1 MFHDPLALFKEHA
14 PLSTTSI
21 VASNISFV
29 HMPLLVFEGIRFSC
43 VANLLFRGLRVG
55 GRFSLLIARFV
66 SCKSNMLLHHL
77 QRTIEFMI
85 ACLFMGR
92 NV

>member
-1 MFHDPLALFKEHA
+1 
-14 PLSTTSI
+14 
-21 VASNISFV
+21 
-29 HMPLLVFEGIRFSC
+29 
-43 VANLLFRGLRVG
+43 LFRGLRVG